1 MNNNIEKQT
10 TYIHLMPSMFLG
22 EFTKCNVY
30 DIIQLRKTIMNAERA
45 KYISDFNKENYKMY
59 QFRIKRSDTELI
71 DKLDTVSNRN
81 GYLTNLILED
91 INPNVLTIKQIKER
105 IRPIVQKHG
114 IQDVYLFGSYARGE
128 ANRNS
133 DVDIYCDK
141 GDVDTLWKHSALV
154 DELSEAL
161 NKDVDVITIGSQMD
175 DYFRQQLEMDM
186 IKIC

>member
-30 DIIQLRKTIMNAERA
+30 DIIQMRKTIMNAERA

-59 QFRIKRSDTELI
+59 QFRIKRSDTKLI

-81 GYLTNLILED
+81 GYLTSLILED

-105 IRPIVQKHG
+105 IRPVIQKHG

-141 GDVDTLWKHSALV
+141 GDVDTLWKHSVLV